1 MSGAGRA
8 LEAEHAKA
16 EADGSPWPPQ
26 PRVKPPEAS
35 HREAQEAIRRL
46 VRDGY
51 LSAPEQRAAP
61 EQEVQGEAEAVEPA
75 GQGARLDGYQR
86 QMAAAAE
93 SLAAERDAR
102 QASDDYYVQAGR
114 EAQAESGAE
123 AESDAEIEL

>member
-1 MSGAGRA
+1 MSGVGRA

-16 EADGSPWPPQ
+16 EADGSPWPPE

-35 HREAQEAIRRL
+35 LREARQAIGCL
-46 VRDGY
+46 VRDG
-51 LSAPEQRAAP
+51 LLPAPEEEAEP
-61 EQEVQGEAEAVEPA
+61 EQEAQGEAEAVEPA

-114 EAQAESGAE
+114 EAQAEGGAE
-123 AESDAEIEL
+123 AESGAEIEL

>member
-16 EADGSPWPPQ
+16 EADGSPWPPEH
-26 PRVKPPEAS
+26 RVKPPEAS
-35 HREAQEAIRRL
+35 HREAHEAIGRL

-51 LSAPEQRAAP
+51 LSAPEKEAAL